1 MLKNNDRKIKKLSLL
16 VLDLPSFK
24 LLTVTRFVTKSL
36 WLTKKKEWEDFIIF
50 VFVLDM
56 IKINE
61 KVADFDIFI
70 N

>member
-1 MLKNNDRKIKKLSLL
+1 MLKNNDRKIKLSLL

-36 WLTKKKEWEDFIIF
+36 IKKKEWEDFIIF

-56 IKINE
+56 IKI
-61 KVADFDIFI
+61 
-70 N
+70 